1 MSPYTYVP
9 ANEKLSPQTPT
20 QYTYIPAN
28 EQPDKLPST
37 YYVYQGPNAGRLTA
51 AEHKP
56 YYAYVQVGQP
66 PNVPKQ
72 YLPYTHVSSLIHRQ
86 SHTLPSLTL
95 LHRSNPPPPC
105 TSSHSLKCTTHQH
118 QHQPQL
124 PRLLNQPTTPTG
136 TDPAKPM
143 STSRTSPSLRPPE
156 PRNQRNLSPTSQ
168 APSSSG
174 GAVSWMRRGH

>member
-56 YYAYVQVGQP
+56 YYAYVQIEPAAPV
-66 PNVPKQ
+66 
-72 YLPYTHVSSLIHRQ
+72 YF
-86 SHTLPSLTL
+86 
-95 LHRSNPPPPC
+95 
-105 TSSHSLKCTTHQH
+105 
-118 QHQPQL
+118 QPQPQMYYAPAPAPAPAPASPKPANHAYWHGSSKADVDQQNIAIAQATGATKPTQL
-124 PRLLNQPTTPTG
+124 VPYKPSAEQQWWCRELDATWTLRTTREIQEELQPG
-136 TDPAKPM
+136 FWQYA
-143 STSRTSPSLRPPE
+143 SP
-156 PRNQRNLSPTSQ
+156 
-168 APSSSG
+168 G
-174 GAVSWMRRGH
+174 GYPYFIRRGG